1 MRALLK
7 NVACIL
13 ICAIALSALAS
24 CNLEQGEN
32 ESEANTDESTET
44 EEVNDMETEKITEK
58 KTEKKTQAPEK
69 YAFELNFGSYNIA
82 NGRDVGHD
90 LTLIGEDIKD
100 KGLDIVGLQE
110 VDQFVPRSKNQD
122 SIKILSESSGLPYYC
137 FFKAIDLS
145 GGEYGLGVLS
155 RYPIVESES
164 MQLYS
169 EGNEQR
175 ILARTL
181 IDVEGEQINFFV
193 THLSY
198 ESAELHATQTA
209 TVIEE
214 LKKYE
219 GFVLTGDFNTT
230 SFEVYYVDNKLGA
243 VNNGAYKVPTFEND
257 TIDNVI
263 YDKSAWKFD
272 KPKSLINGH
281 SDHNML
287 YVKAYFK
294 QK

>member
-13 ICAIALSALAS
+13 ICAIALSVLAS
-24 CNLEQGEN
+24 CNLEQSEN

-44 EEVNDMETEKITEK
+44 KEVNDMETEKITEK

-69 YAFELNFGSYNIA
+69 YAFTLNFGSYNIA
-82 NGRDVGHD
+82 NGREVGHD

-155 RYPIVESES
+155 KYPIIEYESQE
-164 MQLYS
+164 LYS
-169 EGNEQR
+169 PNLEQR
-175 ILARTL
+175 VLGHVL
-181 IDVEGEQINFFV
+181 IDVDGTNVDFFV

-198 ESAELHATQTA
+198 EDAEIHAVQTKA
-209 TVIEE
+209 VIE
-214 LKKYE
+214 KITQYE
-219 GFVLTGDFNTT
+219 NFVLTGDFNTS

-272 KPKSLINGH
+272 KPVSLINGH